1 MASASASRSLEVF
14 APRFDGGIEKLVARL
29 STVAQPSLVSV
40 SGPPGGSA
48 LSLCS
53 RLVEKGF
60 KAQLHLTTELTPD
73 AAASCIDGAVS
84 VGVTHFFIL
93 DHLDA
98 QSAPCSV
105 LDLVS
110 LVKSKSS
117 SLNVAVC
124 GSTEKADGA
133 YARKLAAVVEQVQAG
148 ADAVIAGPVQ
158 DVEAF
163 VAYERELRA
172 AGAVACAVTPSVLPM
187 HAFASR
193 AELRR
198 VARGLGL
205 ALPAALQEELA
216 ALPSEA
222 ALRVIGAARYATL
235 HAELAH
241 AAPTVH
247 TLTLNSAAVIDSLR
261 AIDKSSPASAPLLG
275 DRGLVLT
282 VLHSGELAAE
292 IAQLVAQQNPDVIVV
307 PMEDFREWEK
317 EAQLRGGDR
326 AAPLLLVCIV
336 ATIEN
341 EQAPEAAGRCVRF
354 FNRNDHDSGMLRG
367 VHVAVLGLGDS
378 NLLLDRQTTTAK
390 DCNAIA
396 QRLEGNLM
404 TLGASRLHTY
414 GEADD
419 RTNNVEIAPWLAALR
434 PALEARRCALAGGG
448 DCAVDDDAEG
458 GGGAG
463 DADAAAAAA
472 EAKRIDDLA
481 AMWL

>member
-1 MASASASRSLEVF
+1 MATRSLEVF

-29 STVAQPSLVSV
+29 STVAQPSFVSV

-60 KAQLHLTTELTPD
+60 KAQLHLTTELTSD
-73 AAASCIDGAVS
+73 AAASCVDGAVAA
-84 VGVTHFFIL
+84 GVTHFLIL

-98 QSAPCSV
+98 GGAAAPTGKGSSSV
-105 LDLVS
+105 LDLVR
-110 LVKSKSS
+110 LVKSRSG
-117 SLNVAVC
+117 SLSVAVC
-124 GSTEKADGA
+124 GSTETADDA
-133 YARKLAAVVEQVQAG
+133 YGRRLAAVREQVEAG
-148 ADAVIAGPVQ
+148 ADAVIAGPVLSA
-158 DVEAF
+158 EAF
-163 VAYERELRA
+163 VAYERELRT
-172 AGAVACAVTPSVLPM
+172 AGAACAVTPSVLPL

-193 AELRR
+193 GELRR

-205 ALPAALQEELA
+205 ALPAALQDELA

-222 ALRVIGAARYATL
+222 ALRVFGAMRYAAL
-235 HAELAH
+235 HAELAQ

-261 AIDKSSPASAPLLG
+261 AIDKGSPATAPLLG

-282 VLHSGELAAE
+282 VLHSGPNPNPKPKPNPNPNPNPNPDPDPDHNPNQVLHSGELAAE
-292 IAQLVAQQNPDVIVV
+292 IAQLVAQQNPDVLVE
-307 PMEDFREWEK
+307 PMENFREWEK
-317 EAQLRGGDR
+317 EAALRGGDR

-354 FNRNDHDSGMLRG
+354 FNRNDHDSGMLKG
-367 VHVAVLGLGDS
+367 VHAAVLGLGDS

-396 QRLEGNLM
+396 QRW
-404 TLGASRLHTY
+404 A
-414 GEADD
+414 
-419 RTNNVEIAPWLAALR
+419 APPP
-434 PALEARRCALAGGG
+434 PA
-448 DCAVDDDAEG
+448 
-458 GGGAG
+458 
-463 DADAAAAAA
+463 
-472 EAKRIDDLA
+472 
-481 AMWL
+481 